1 MDSLE
6 KLVSTQIR
14 NRSTNTNV
22 TAVTL
27 RIPDEELISLD
38 EVASELNMTRQ
49 DVLAQFVSY
58 GISKAQEMIAKHGN
72 QEITPDNLPSNQT
85 SYYLLNTNTQE
96 GMRDQHN
103 MLTQSCASAFF
114 DPAKRNIDRLKE
126 GDRVFLYQNRV
137 GIIATGIASGTTI
150 ISDYI
155 HETDGNVY
163 PNETHCQKLDSFLK
177 DFQITLKSCKEITK
191 TNLPILRAM
200 SRISEG
206 QGKALLQ
213 EAERLKNQK

>member
-58 GISKAQEMIAKHGN
+58 GISKAQAMIEKYDN
-72 QEITPDNLPSNQT
+72 QEIELDDSTSNHVN
-85 SYYLLNTNTQE
+85 YYLLNTNTKH
-96 GMRDQHN
+96 GMADHHD
-103 MLTQSCASAFF
+103 MLNNGLAAAFWGNW
-114 DPAKRNIDRLKE
+114 KNNINKLRK

-137 GIIATGIASGTTI
+137 GIVATGIATGNTVV
-150 ISDYI
+150 SDI
-155 HETDGNVY
+155 KGDDGCMY
-163 PNETHCQKLDSFLK
+163 PEKHSQKLDDFLR
-177 DFQITLKSCKEITK
+177 DFQISLKSCREVTK
-191 TNLPILRAM
+191 TNLPILRTM
-200 SRISEG
+200 SRLNED
-206 QGKALLQ
+206 QGKALLT
-213 EAERLKNQK
+213 EVERLKNQK

>member
-58 GISKAQEMIAKHGN
+58 GISKAQAMIEKY
-72 QEITPDNLPSNQT
+72 DNHDM
-85 SYYLLNTNTQE
+85 LNN
-96 GMRDQHN
+96 G
-103 MLTQSCASAFF
+103 LAAAFWG
-114 DPAKRNIDRLKE
+114 DCKKNINKLRK
-126 GDRVFLYQNRV
+126 GDRVFLYQNLV
-137 GIIATGIASGTTI
+137 GIVATGIATGNTVV
-150 ISDYI
+150 SDI
-155 HETDGNVY
+155 KGDDGCLY
-163 PNETHCQKLDSFLK
+163 PEKHSQKLDDFIRG
-177 DFQITLKSCKEITK
+177 FQISLRSCREVTK
-191 TNLPILRAM
+191 TNLPILRTM
-200 SRISEG
+200 SRISEE

-213 EAERLKNQK
+213 EVERLKNQK